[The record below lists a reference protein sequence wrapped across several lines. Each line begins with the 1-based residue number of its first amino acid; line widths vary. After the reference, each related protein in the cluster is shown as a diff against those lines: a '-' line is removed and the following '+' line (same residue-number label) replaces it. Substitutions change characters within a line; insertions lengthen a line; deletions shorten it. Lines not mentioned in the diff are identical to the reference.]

1 MGGSRASGRGFPDP
15 PDPGRF
21 ENPEQRIPRAGAALG
36 ARPLARMLSRAA
48 AASRKLRAVVVAAA
62 AAAAAELRE
71 GGRGAPA
78 GGGAEPQGGL
88 SPKVPGSVWSSE
100 SGARRE

>member
-1 MGGSRASGRGFPDP
+1 MMG
-15 PDPGRF
+15 
-21 ENPEQRIPRAGAALG
+21 E
-36 ARPLARMLSRAA
+36 
-48 AASRKLRAVVVAAA
+48 VAAA